1 MMTITFGNATVKRL
15 YFERRIAERLNHLR
29 FYKITECLLRI
40 HHGQSFRDIADGLHI
55 SLRTVYNWLS
65 LFIRR
70 RFAWLC
76 GHHFAGRGR
85 KARLDAEQRERL
97 YRLIEKGPLA
107 CGFTCGVWT
116 SSMIAVMI
124 EREFGVTYNPRYVC
138 RLLHQIGIT
147 YQKAAFA
154 SDKLDD
160 DEHQQKRKKWEKE
173 TWPSILKRARKLKA
187 VILFGDEV
195 SFAQWGSLC
204 RTWAPRA
211 KQPKVATCGKRK
223 GMKVFGV
230 IEVEHGDFLYMEC
243 EGKFNGEAY
252 TRFLKYVLSVYACP
266 VILIEDGASY
276 HGGPV
281 VNPFKARMEAEGRL
295 FVERLPAYSPDKNPI
310 EKLWKNTKKEATHCR
325 YFPTFED
332 LRRAVLGA
340 FEKYLCDASKV
351 ICVMKKLRRQA
362 RFA

>member
-1 MMTITFGNATVKRL
+1 MRITFGNATVKRL
-15 YFERRIAERLNHLR
+15 EYERDLAERLNHLR
-29 FYKITECLLRI
+29 FFKITECLLRM
-40 HHGQSFRDIADGLHI
+40 HHGQAFRDIADGLHI
-55 SLRTVYNWLS
+55 SLRTVYNWLD

-85 KARLDAEQRERL
+85 KAQLNAEQRQRV
-97 YRLIEKGPLA
+97 YALIEAGPLA
-107 CGFTCGVWT
+107 DGFSCGVWT
-116 SSMIAVMI
+116 SSMIAVLI
-124 EREFGVTYNPRYVC
+124 ERECGVTYHPRSVC
-138 RLLHQIGIT
+138 RLLHHMGIT
-147 YQKAAFA
+147 YQKAAFV
-154 SDKLDD
+154 SDKAD
-160 DEHQQKRKKWEKE
+160 DEAYQAKRKHWDQVR
-173 TWPSILKRARKLKA
+173 WPAILKRARQLHA

-204 RTWAPRA
+204 RTWSPRG
-211 KQPKVATCGKRK
+211 KQPKVPTCGKRK

-230 IEVEHGDFLYMEC
+230 IEVKHGDFLYMEC

-252 TRFLKYVLSVYACP
+252 VRFLKYVLSHYSGP

-276 HGGPV
+276 HRGAV
-281 VNPFKARMEAEGRL
+281 VSLFKAQMEAAGRL
-295 FVERLPAYSPDKNPI
+295 CVERLPVYSPDKNPI

-325 YFPTFED
+325 YFPTFEA
-332 LRRAVLGA
+332 LRAAVLGA

-351 ICVMKKLRRQA
+351 VCVMQKLRRQA

>member
-1 MMTITFGNATVKRL
+1 MRITFGNATVKRL
-15 YFERRIAERLNHLR
+15 EYEREVAERLNHLR
-29 FYKITECLLRI
+29 FYKITQCLLRI
-40 HHGQSFRDIADGLHI
+40 HQGHAFRDIAAWLHI
-55 SLRTVYNWLS
+55 SLRTVYNWLD

-85 KARLDAEQRERL
+85 KAKLHRDQRQRL
-97 YRLIEKGPLA
+97 YELIEKGPRA
-107 CGFTCGVWT
+107 AGFTSGVWT

-138 RLLHQIGIT
+138 RLLHTIGIT
-147 YQKAAFA
+147 YQKATFVSAKA
-154 SDKLDD
+154 D
-160 DEHQQKRKKWEKE
+160 DEQHQAARKHWDQQR
-173 TWPSILKRARKLKA
+173 WPSILKRARQLGA

-204 RTWAPRA
+204 RTWSPRG
-211 KQPKVATCGKRK
+211 KQPQVPTSGKRK

-243 EGKFNGEAY
+243 EGKFHGESY
-252 TRFLKYVLSVYACP
+252 KRFLDYVLSAYACP

-276 HGGPV
+276 HGGAV
-281 VNPFKARMEAEGRL
+281 VNALKTQMEAEGRL

-310 EKLWKNTKKEATHCR
+310 EKLWKNTKKEATHGR
-325 YFPTFED
+325 YFETFED
-332 LRRAVLGA
+332 LRQAVLGA
-340 FEKYLCDASKV
+340 FEQYLSDAAKV